1 MHLWA
6 LIPVGWHWGPMECRV
21 SSLGRFTQGTVTQLL
36 SPLWLHGSC
45 ARTLRMRHFLGQA
58 GGAECPL
65 QLQMRGPSCAPK
77 AVLGLLTSSLFS
89 SSSSASRKSSVTGS
103 RKLMICRKKGRAR
116 EGLRAPAA
124 AAESR
129 LTHLKHHNKLLR
141 TLRAWITPQLLPL
154 WAPPHLGLQVGV
166 QQDVAVQVDG
176 KDVAVGPQLQENRR
190 GEADQVALWHGMLC
204 CCDHPHLCRQST
216 SHVTPR
222 LSLFY
227 SSTSVLRKMESLAP
241 GMSLAL
247 DFSHC
252 SFPQACK
259 VYSLLTLQGF
269 LALLWVPE
277 HHVALIPALL
287 PVPVPACT
295 HFSC

>member
-1 MHLWA
+1 
-6 LIPVGWHWGPMECRV
+6 
-21 SSLGRFTQGTVTQLL
+21 
-36 SPLWLHGSC
+36 
-45 ARTLRMRHFLGQA
+45 MRHFLGQA

-65 QLQMRGPSCAPK
+65 QLQMRGASCAPK
-77 AVLGLLTSSLFS
+77 AVPGLLTSSLFS
-89 SSSSASRKSSVTGS
+89 SSSSASKKSSVTGS

-129 LTHLKHHNKLLR
+129 LTHLKPHNKLLR
-141 TLRAWITPQLLPL
+141 TLGSHMSLMAWITPRLLPL

-176 KDVAVGPQLQENRR
+176 EDVAIGPQLQENRR
-190 GEADQVALWHGMLC
+190 GEADRVALWHDMLC
-204 CCDHPHLCRQST
+204 WCDHPHLCRQSMPHIIPRAQPLLLIYFNSQENGI
-216 SHVTPR
+216 SHPWD
-222 LSLFY
+222 
-227 SSTSVLRKMESLAP
+227 E
-241 GMSLAL
+241 SLAL

-269 LALLWVPE
+269 RLCSGSP
-277 HHVALIPALL
+277 ALIPALL